1 LWKTDIALFN
11 DNSATE
17 ASNILAKRVR
27 VTDLVV
33 VGMAYFEVFIPPHT
47 RPAPGEELFVE
58 GIQLALGGALN
69 TASVAA
75 ALGLNVTL
83 CVPMGGGIV
92 DQAVDLLTQRLGITL
107 MPIQASDNPAIS
119 LVFSDARDRSFVST
133 ANLDAL
139 NFMPPLP
146 KSRWVHVPGL
156 EEASRLGLP
165 LAQARKNG
173 ARISVSGSWSPQQL
187 AQLQTR
193 REQQWDLLVL
203 NEKEALAACGDVST
217 APQRLKGAAHSVI
230 VTQGPNGAF
239 GTLAGVALNV
249 STTPVQV
256 VDSTGAGDA
265 FCAGLIRALE
275 RGAEAK
281 ASLEYACSA
290 AARILQQTGGL
301 VTDPSTMANLKEKI

>member
-1 LWKTDIALFN
+1 M
-11 DNSATE
+11 S
-17 ASNILAKRVR
+17 
-27 VTDLVV
+27 DLIV
-33 VGMAYFEVFIPPHT
+33 VGMAYFEVFVPPHQ
-47 RPAPGEELFVE
+47 RPAAGEELFVD

-107 MPIQASDNPAIS
+107 MPIPASDNPAIS

-133 ANLDAL
+133 AHLDAL
-139 NFMPPLP
+139 KLIPPLP
-146 KSRWVHVPGL
+146 NSRWVHVPGL
-156 EEASRLGLP
+156 EEASRLSAH

-193 REQQWDLLVL
+193 NGQEWDLLIL
-203 NEKEALAACGDVST
+203 NEKEAFAACGDIDT
-217 APQRLKGAAHSVI
+217 APEQLKGAARSVI
-230 VTQGPNGAF
+230 VTQGANGAF
-239 GTLAGVALNV
+239 GSLNGLSLKV
-249 STTPVQV
+249 STTAVPV

-265 FCAGLIRALE
+265 FCAGLISALE
-275 RGAEAK
+275 HGAAPK

-301 VTDPSTMANLKEKI
+301 VTDPTIMNNLKEKL